1 MKANYPKVCPKLY
14 TIKYAFVRND
24 GLFDLLP
31 LSTLFCFSAISSVFF
46 SSTKTGHKLNYKMM
60 RLRFRV
66 LCRCARCE

>member
-46 SSTKTGHKLNYKMM
+46 FFYKNRTQIKL
-60 RLRFRV
+60 
-66 LCRCARCE
+66 